1 MRLKLKQGRPHLLLD
16 MRIVGE
22 DGRELPWDGQ
32 AFGIRRVQRRDR
44 LLPRRLQTGVGV
56 RKRLVSRRL
65 GSRVR
70 LCGGGQLGR
79 GVGGLG
85 GGDGGSDCVR
95 LARQYSAL
103 RFIAPTAP
111 CIGRALRRCAA
122 PPR

>member
-32 AFGIRRVQRRDR
+32 AFGN
-44 LLPRRLQTGVGV
+44 LQVPH
-56 RKRLVSRRL
+56 
-65 GSRVR
+65 
-70 LCGGGQLGR
+70 GGQ
-79 GVGGLG
+79 G